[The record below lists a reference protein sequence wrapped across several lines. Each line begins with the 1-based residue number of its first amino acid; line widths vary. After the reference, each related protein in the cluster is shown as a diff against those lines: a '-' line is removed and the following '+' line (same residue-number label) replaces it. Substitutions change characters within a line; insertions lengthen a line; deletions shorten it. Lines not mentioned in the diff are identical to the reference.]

1 VTEIREEIEASTAR
15 FISELG
21 DVSEA
26 QRHACKRAAERVAL
40 ADALRRRALSGAEID
55 IADLV
60 KLEDMADAAVAA
72 LRLPATGPKV
82 QALQVTFVDP
92 RTNHLPDGEL
102 QRLQDLLRK
111 IEEGADGEAAIMA
124 HQRAEVEALR
134 SEIRSLQ
141 AQVESGACEIECL
154 KATCASGEQIPHPEP
169 RQSQGETSGKS
180 SSNVVPLSRGHV
192 RYLRDTPPV

>member
-1 VTEIREEIEASTAR
+1 MTEIREEIEASTAR

-92 RTNHLPDGEL
+92 RTNNLPDGEL

-111 IEEGADGEAAIMA
+111 IEEGAVRVDGARVSDRSVTFKAG
-124 HQRAEVEALR
+124 AEHV
-134 SEIRSLQ
+134 LQ
-141 AQVESGACEIECL
+141 VGAKRFARVRLESGA
-154 KATCASGEQIPHPEP
+154 
-169 RQSQGETSGKS
+169 
-180 SSNVVPLSRGHV
+180 
-192 RYLRDTPPV
+192 